1 MTPLDVSVQAFR
13 ADSALSLAQAHH
25 ARELQQL
32 REQAGPGSREQI
44 AHLQAQLAEEQGRRQ
59 QLAETIRTQAK
70 QASAQLGLQQ
80 VVTSRSRNSV
90 SAGLAF

>member
-13 ADSALSLAQAHH
+13 ADSALSLARAHH
-25 ARELQQL
+25 AREMHHL
-32 REQAGPGSREQI
+32 REQVGAGSREQL
-44 AHLQAQLAEEQGRRQ
+44 AHLQAQLAEEQGWRQ

-80 VVTSRSRNSV
+80 VVTSRSRS
-90 SAGLAF
+90 SGLAF